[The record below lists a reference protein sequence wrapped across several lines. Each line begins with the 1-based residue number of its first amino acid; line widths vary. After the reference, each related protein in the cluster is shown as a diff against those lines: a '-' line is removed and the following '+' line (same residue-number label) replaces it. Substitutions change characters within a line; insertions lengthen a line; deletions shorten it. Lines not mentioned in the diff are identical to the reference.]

1 MALAQT
7 GRPPDTKGNPPV
19 GARYIEPATP
29 GGPEVSGGNNGR
41 GAIHRAREAES
52 NYKYTIKMDKQN
64 MEALL
69 DRVYELEGLL
79 HLALSRDDA
88 PARLKDIIRLKGRRI
103 AEIIASGAD
112 EPTPAAAPIAEEE
125 EAAVEL
131 APASAPIAEEEEAA
145 DEAPRL
151 PGAALAA
158 EPTQPKAEEAAK
170 ELEPEEPGE
179 EPAEPAEEPEP
190 DAAPML
196 EEEWEMSEAW
206 KAETPSIQQERPK
219 VRTGHLK
226 SRFSL
231 NDRFRFSRE
240 LFSGEP
246 RRFDAAVEHLNVL
259 PSYDEA
265 RDYLVTDL
273 GWDLEADDAAAE
285 FAEIIAP
292 FY

>member
-125 EAAVEL
+125 EAA
-131 APASAPIAEEEEAA
+131 

-246 RRFDAAVEHLNVL
+246 RRFDAA
-259 PSYDEA
+259 
-265 RDYLVTDL
+265 
-273 GWDLEADDAAAE
+273 AE